1 MTHEEEHLLEEAF
14 AHGFRGAADKLAFLR
29 LARIPAE
36 LEQPGGLGL
45 KLVEV
50 RFEESHAVGTASPG
64 FGSRELVYHPLPGRL
79 ITAATRLVFRY
90 VSADGIT
97 DLTLAQVLE
106 RAGLDAG
113 HADEHHHHHDHD
125 HDHDRGHEHG
135 HHRHDDGHHHHHGR
149 HHGHNHGH

>member
-14 AHGFRGAADKLAFLR
+14 ADGFRRAADKLAFLR

-36 LEQPGGLGL
+36 LERPGGLGL

-79 ITAATRLVFRY
+79 ITAGTRLLFRY
-90 VSADGIT
+90 VSADGVT
-97 DLTLAQVLE
+97 DLSLAEVLE
-106 RAGLDAG
+106 RAGLEAPHD
-113 HADEHHHHHDHD
+113 HHHDHD
-125 HDHDRGHEHG
+125 HDH
-135 HHRHDDGHHHHHGR
+135 HHHGHHHHH
-149 HHGHNHGH
+149 HGH

>member
-14 AHGFRGAADKLAFLR
+14 AEGFRGAADKLAFLR

-79 ITAATRLVFRY
+79 IKATTRLVFRY
-90 VSADGIT
+90 LSADGVT
-97 DLTLAQVLE
+97 DLTLAGVLE
-106 RAGLDAG
+106 RAGLETP
-113 HADEHHHHHDHD
+113 HAHPDHDHHHH
-125 HDHDRGHEHG
+125 
-135 HHRHDDGHHHHHGR
+135 GHHHHH
-149 HHGHNHGH
+149 HGH